1 VNGGKVSIDLDDND
15 QITLAFEETTSTPEE
30 AEPVA

>member
-1 VNGGKVSIDLDDND
+1 VTIDLDDAD
-15 QITLAFEETTSTPEE
+15 KVTLAFEETPKE

>member
-1 VNGGKVSIDLDDND
+1 VTIDLDDAD
-15 QITLAFEETTSTPEE
+15 KVTLAFEEEAPKE